1 MRRIIVV
8 LLVLSS
14 VVFSQEM
21 DVKNLFELNQE
32 IALNNFEE
40 GNQSFT
46 NQLPGVELPARKNAG
61 LAILYSFLLPGMGEL
76 YAESYSSGMHY
87 TIADAALWGTFTGF
101 NLYGAWKEDNYKA
114 FAESR
119 AGVSLDNKDEE
130 YFANISVY
138 QSIDDFNKAQELQR
152 NYNGVY
158 NLITHYWDWKNSD
171 TRREYR
177 EMWSS
182 SEQAYNNVR
191 FVVGALVLN
200 RVISAINAVRLVS
213 RYNKNLTSQND
224 VSFFIGYSNK
234 PNMPS
239 HYTLN
244 IITNF

>member
-1 MRRIIVV
+1 MQKILVV
-8 LLVLSS
+8 LLILSS
-14 VVFSQEM
+14 VVFSQK
-21 DVKNLFELNQE
+21 DDLKNLFELNQE
-32 IALNNFEE
+32 IALNNLNEE
-40 GNQSFT
+40 TLSFSHQLIGT
-46 NQLPGVELPARKNAG
+46 ELPGKKNAG

-101 NLYGAWKEDNYKA
+101 NLYGAWKKDNYMS

-119 AGVSLDNKDEE
+119 GGVNLDKKDEE
-130 YFANISVY
+130 YYANISIY
-138 QSIDDFNKAQELQR
+138 QSIEDFNKAQELQR

-158 NLITHYWDWKNSD
+158 NLNTHYWDWKNSD

-200 RVISAINAVRLVS
+200 RVISAINAVRLVG
-213 RYNKNLTSQND
+213 RYNKNLSSQND
-224 VSFFIGYSNK
+224 VSFFIGYSSK
-234 PNMPS
+234 PNIPS
-239 HYTLN
+239 HYTVN
-244 IITNF
+244 FITNF